1 MEVSISPSLLIFT
14 NRFRTQEGRIDVS
27 FISILNP
34 KTLILKFLLSGFTFR
49 SLNYGYQYESFWNQT
64 TKIETLTHEL
74 RLKPNQNPIEITH
87 LFLRLN
93 EIQVL
98 YVSLKKEFSERQI
111 DRLRSGFIYRD
122 THPLERMQSVSKG
135 KSSVE
140 IWSG

>member
-1 MEVSISPSLLIFT
+1 MEVSISPSLLIFI

-27 FISILNP
+27 FICIINP

-98 YVSLKKEFSERQI
+98 YVSLKKEFSERQS
-111 DRLRSGFIYRD
+111 DR
-122 THPLERMQSVSKG
+122 
-135 KSSVE
+135 
-140 IWSG
+140 